1 MGRISRFL
9 GLCLTAALLVSCGG
23 GGGASAPAEDDAV
36 TFSDA
41 LGRTVTVSHPRR
53 VAALIGSFA
62 DIWCLAGGQDTLV
75 AAADD
80 AWTSFSLG
88 LDDSVANLGKI
99 KQPNL
104 ELLLGTQPDLI
115 LASSNTAADV
125 ALQGVL
131 EDSGLNVAYFKV
143 TDFDDYLSMLD
154 LCTQITGQRDRYRQY
169 GLDLEAQ
176 IDAALARADG
186 SAPRVLYIRAT
197 GASCKVKN
205 SRDSVLGE
213 MLRDLGCVNIA
224 DSDQTLL
231 EQLSLERILQLDP
244 DFIFVVMQ
252 GADKSEA
259 QRALDQT
266 LLASPAWQSL
276 TAVQQGRYYVMD
288 DRLYNLKPNARWG
301 EAYEHLADILYPDAG
316 QA

>member
-41 LGRTVTVSHPRR
+41 LGRTVSVSHPRR

-62 DIWCLAGGQDTLV
+62 DIWCLAGGHDTLV

-80 AWTSFSLG
+80 AWTSFSLD

-104 ELLLGTQPDLI
+104 ELLVGTQPDLI

-125 ALQGVL
+125 ELRGVL

-186 SAPRVLYIRAT
+186 SAPRVLYIRST

-205 SRDSVLGE
+205 SQDSVLGE
-213 MLRDLGCVNIA
+213 MLADLGCVNIA
-224 DSDQTLL
+224 DGDAALL
-231 EQLSLERILQLDP
+231 EQLSMESILAQDP
-244 DFIFVVMQ
+244 DYIFLVLQ
-252 GADKSEA
+252 GSDPGPA
-259 QRALDQT
+259 QETLDRT
-266 LLASPAWQSL
+266 LRSDPAWQTL
-276 TAVQQGRYYVMD
+276 TAIQEGRCYVMD
-288 DRLYNLKPNARWG
+288 NQLFNLKPNARWG
-301 EAYEHLADILYPDAG
+301 EAYETLADILYPAP
-316 QA
+316 

>member
-80 AWTSFSLG
+80 AWTSFSLD

-104 ELLLGTQPDLI
+104 ELLVGSQPDLI

-125 ALQGVL
+125 ELQGVL

-213 MLRDLGCVNIA
+213 MLADLGCVNIA
-224 DSDQTLL
+224 DGDAALL
-231 EQLSLERILQLDP
+231 EQLSMESILAQDP
-244 DFIFVVMQ
+244 DYIFLVLQ
-252 GADKSEA
+252 GSDPGPA
-259 QRALDQT
+259 QETLDRT
-266 LLASPAWQSL
+266 LRSDPAWQTL
-276 TAVQQGRYYVMD
+276 TAIQEGRCYVMD
-288 DRLYNLKPNARWG
+288 NQLFNLKPNARWG
-301 EAYEHLADILYPDAG
+301 EAYETLADILYPAP
-316 QA
+316 

>member
-36 TFSDA
+36 TFSDD
-41 LGRTVTVSHPRR
+41 LGRTVSVSHPRR

-62 DIWCLAGGQDTLV
+62 DIWCLAGGHDTLV

-80 AWTSFSLG
+80 AWTSFSLD
-88 LDDSVANLGKI
+88 LDDSVTNLGKI

-104 ELLLGTQPDLI
+104 ELLVGTQPDLI

-154 LCTQITGQRDRYRQY
+154 LCTQITGQRERYRQY

-186 SAPRVLYIRAT
+186 SAPRVLYIRST

-205 SRDSVLGE
+205 SQDSVLGE
-213 MLRDLGCVNIA
+213 MLADLGCVNIA
-224 DSDQTLL
+224 DGDAALL
-231 EQLSLERILQLDP
+231 EQLSMESILAQDP
-244 DFIFVVMQ
+244 DYIFLVLQ
-252 GADKSEA
+252 GSDPGPA
-259 QRALDQT
+259 QETLDRT
-266 LLASPAWQSL
+266 LRSDPAWQTL
-276 TAVQQGRYYVMD
+276 TAIQEGRCYVMD
-288 DRLYNLKPNARWG
+288 NQLFNLKPNARWG
-301 EAYEHLADILYPDAG
+301 EAYETLADILYPAP
-316 QA
+316 

>member
-36 TFSDA
+36 TFSDD

-80 AWTSFSLG
+80 AWTSFSLD

-104 ELLLGTQPDLI
+104 ELLVGTQPDLI
-115 LASSNTAADV
+115 LASSSTAADV
-125 ALQGVL
+125 ELQGVL

-176 IDAALARADG
+176 IDAARARADG

-213 MLRDLGCVNIA
+213 MLADLGCVNIA
-224 DSDQTLL
+224 DGDTALL
-231 EQLSLERILQLDP
+231 EQLSMESILAQDP
-244 DFIFVVMQ
+244 DYIFLVLQ
-252 GADKSEA
+252 GSDPGPA
-259 QRALDQT
+259 QETLDRT
-266 LLASPAWQSL
+266 LRSDPAWQTL
-276 TAVQQGRYYVMD
+276 TAIQEGRCYVMD
-288 DRLYNLKPNARWG
+288 NQLFNLKPNARWG
-301 EAYEHLADILYPDAG
+301 EAYETLADILYPAP
-316 QA
+316 

>member
-62 DIWCLAGGQDTLV
+62 DIWCLAGGHDTLV

-205 SRDSVLGE
+205 SQDSVLGE
-213 MLRDLGCVNIA
+213 MLADLGCVNIA
-224 DSDQTLL
+224 DGDAALL
-231 EQLSLERILQLDP
+231 EQLSMESILAQDP
-244 DFIFVVMQ
+244 DYIFLVLQ
-252 GADKSEA
+252 GSDPGPA
-259 QRALDQT
+259 QETLDRT
-266 LLASPAWQSL
+266 LRSDPAWQTL
-276 TAVQQGRYYVMD
+276 TAIQEGRCYVMD
-288 DRLYNLKPNARWG
+288 NQLFNLKPNARWG
-301 EAYEHLADILYPDAG
+301 EAYETLADILYPAP
-316 QA
+316 

>member
-80 AWTSFSLG
+80 AWTSFSLD

-104 ELLLGTQPDLI
+104 ELLVGSQPDLI

-154 LCTQITGQRDRYRQY
+154 LCTQITGQRERYRQY

-205 SRDSVLGE
+205 SQDSVLGE
-213 MLRDLGCVNIA
+213 MLADLGCVNIA
-224 DSDQTLL
+224 DGDAALL
-231 EQLSLERILQLDP
+231 EQLSMESILAQDP
-244 DFIFVVMQ
+244 DYIFLVLQ
-252 GADKSEA
+252 GSDPGPA
-259 QRALDQT
+259 QETLDRT
-266 LLASPAWQSL
+266 LRSDPAWQTL
-276 TAVQQGRYYVMD
+276 TAIREGRCYVMD
-288 DRLYNLKPNARWG
+288 NQLFNLKPNARWG
-301 EAYEHLADILYPDAG
+301 EAYETLADILYPAP
-316 QA
+316 

>member
-104 ELLLGTQPDLI
+104 ELLVGTQPDLI
-115 LASSNTAADV
+115 LASSSTAADV
-125 ALQGVL
+125 ELQGVL

-213 MLRDLGCVNIA
+213 MLADLGCVNIA
-224 DSDQTLL
+224 DGDAALL
-231 EQLSLERILQLDP
+231 EQLSMESILAQDP
-244 DFIFVVMQ
+244 DYIFLVLQ
-252 GADKSEA
+252 GSDPGPA
-259 QRALDQT
+259 QETLDRT
-266 LLASPAWQSL
+266 LRSDPAWQTL
-276 TAVQQGRYYVMD
+276 TAIQEGRCYVMD
-288 DRLYNLKPNARWG
+288 NQLFNLKPNARWG
-301 EAYEHLADILYPDAG
+301 EAYETLADILYPAP
-316 QA
+316 

>member
-9 GLCLTAALLVSCGG
+9 GLCLTAALLVSCVG

-80 AWTSFSLG
+80 AWTSFSLD

-104 ELLLGTQPDLI
+104 ELLVGTQPDLI

-154 LCTQITGQRDRYRQY
+154 LCTQITGQRDRYQQY

-176 IDAALARADG
+176 IDAALARVDG
-186 SAPRVLYIRAT
+186 SAPRVLYIRST

-205 SRDSVLGE
+205 SQDSVLGE
-213 MLRDLGCVNIA
+213 MLADLGCVNIA
-224 DSDQTLL
+224 DGDAALL
-231 EQLSLERILQLDP
+231 EQLSMESILAQDP
-244 DFIFVVMQ
+244 DYIFLVLQ
-252 GADKSEA
+252 GSDPGPA
-259 QRALDQT
+259 QETLDRT
-266 LLASPAWQSL
+266 LRSDPAWQTL
-276 TAVQQGRYYVMD
+276 TAIQEGRCYVMD
-288 DRLYNLKPNARWG
+288 NQLFNLKPNARWG
-301 EAYEHLADILYPDAG
+301 GAYETLADILYPAP
-316 QA
+316 

>member
-62 DIWCLAGGQDTLV
+62 DIWCLAGGRDTLV

-80 AWTSFSLG
+80 AWTSFSLD

-104 ELLLGTQPDLI
+104 ELLVGSQPDLI
-115 LASSNTAADV
+115 LASSSTAADV
-125 ALQGVL
+125 ELQGVL

-143 TDFDDYLSMLD
+143 TEFDDYLAMLD

-176 IDAALARADG
+176 IDAARTRADG

-205 SRDSVLGE
+205 SQDSVLGE
-213 MLRDLGCVNIA
+213 MLADLGCVNIA
-224 DSDQTLL
+224 DGDAALL
-231 EQLSLERILQLDP
+231 EQLSMESILAQDP
-244 DFIFVVMQ
+244 DYIFLVLQ
-252 GADKSEA
+252 GSDPGPA
-259 QRALDQT
+259 QETLDRT
-266 LLASPAWQSL
+266 LRSDPAWQTL
-276 TAVQQGRYYVMD
+276 TAIQEGHCYVMD
-288 DRLYNLKPNARWG
+288 NQLFNLKPNARWG
-301 EAYEHLADILYPDAG
+301 EAYETLADILYPAP
-316 QA
+316 

>member
-23 GGGASAPAEDDAV
+23 GGGGGGASAPTEDDAV

-62 DIWCLAGGQDTLV
+62 DIWCLAGGHDTLV

-80 AWTSFSLG
+80 AWTSFSLD

-104 ELLLGTQPDLI
+104 ELLVGTQPDLI

-125 ALQGVL
+125 ELQGVL

-205 SRDSVLGE
+205 SQDSVLGE
-213 MLRDLGCVNIA
+213 MLADLGCVNIA
-224 DSDQTLL
+224 DGDAALL
-231 EQLSLERILQLDP
+231 EQLSMESILAQDP
-244 DFIFVVMQ
+244 DYIFLVLQ
-252 GADKSEA
+252 GSDPGPA
-259 QRALDQT
+259 QETLDRT
-266 LLASPAWQSL
+266 LRSDPAWQTL
-276 TAVQQGRYYVMD
+276 TAIQEGRCYVMD
-288 DRLYNLKPNARWG
+288 NQLFNLKPNARWG
-301 EAYEHLADILYPDAG
+301 EAYETLADILYPAP
-316 QA
+316 

>member
-62 DIWCLAGGQDTLV
+62 DIWCLAGGRDTLV

-80 AWTSFSLG
+80 AWTSFSLD

-104 ELLLGTQPDLI
+104 ELLVGSQPDLI

-125 ALQGVL
+125 ELQGVL
-131 EDSGLNVAYFKV
+131 EDSGLNMAYFKV

-213 MLRDLGCVNIA
+213 MLADLGCVNIA
-224 DSDQTLL
+224 DGDAALL
-231 EQLSLERILQLDP
+231 EQLSMESILAQDP
-244 DFIFVVMQ
+244 DYIFLVLQ
-252 GADKSEA
+252 GSDPGPA
-259 QRALDQT
+259 QETLDRALRSD
-266 LLASPAWQSL
+266 PAWQTL
-276 TAVQQGRYYVMD
+276 TAIQEGRCYVMD
-288 DRLYNLKPNARWG
+288 NQLFNLKPNARWG
-301 EAYEHLADILYPDAG
+301 EAYETLADILYPAP
-316 QA
+316 

>member
-62 DIWCLAGGQDTLV
+62 DIWCLAGGRDTLV

-80 AWTSFSLG
+80 AWTSFSLD

-104 ELLLGTQPDLI
+104 ELLVGTQPDLI

-125 ALQGVL
+125 ELQGVL

-143 TDFDDYLSMLD
+143 TDFDDYLAMLD

-176 IDAALARADG
+176 IDAARTRADG

-205 SRDSVLGE
+205 SQDSVLGE
-213 MLRDLGCVNIA
+213 MLADLGCVNIA
-224 DSDQTLL
+224 DGDAALL
-231 EQLSLERILQLDP
+231 EQLSMESILAQDP
-244 DFIFVVMQ
+244 DYIFLVLQ
-252 GADKSEA
+252 GSDPGPA
-259 QRALDQT
+259 QETLDRT
-266 LLASPAWQSL
+266 LRSDPAWQTL
-276 TAVQQGRYYVMD
+276 TAIQEGRCYVMD
-288 DRLYNLKPNARWG
+288 NQLFNLKPNARWG
-301 EAYEHLADILYPDAG
+301 EAYETLADILYPAP
-316 QA
+316 

>member
-23 GGGASAPAEDDAV
+23 GGGASAPAEDNAV

-80 AWTSFSLG
+80 AWTSFSLD
-88 LDDSVANLGKI
+88 LSDSVANLGKI

-104 ELLLGTQPDLI
+104 ELLVGTQPDLI
-115 LASSNTAADV
+115 LASSSTAADV

-154 LCTQITGQRDRYRQY
+154 LCTQITGQRERYRQY

-205 SRDSVLGE
+205 SQDSVLGE
-213 MLRDLGCVNIA
+213 MLADLGCVNIA
-224 DSDQTLL
+224 DGDAALL
-231 EQLSLERILQLDP
+231 EQLSMESILAQDP
-244 DFIFVVMQ
+244 DYIFLVLQ
-252 GADKSEA
+252 GSDPGPA
-259 QRALDQT
+259 QETLDRT
-266 LLASPAWQSL
+266 LRSDPAWQTL
-276 TAVQQGRYYVMD
+276 TAIQEGRCYVMD
-288 DRLYNLKPNARWG
+288 NQLFNLKPNARWG
-301 EAYEHLADILYPDAG
+301 EAYETLADILYPAP
-316 QA
+316 

>member
-62 DIWCLAGGQDTLV
+62 DIWCLAGGHDTLV

-176 IDAALARADG
+176 IDAARARADG
-186 SAPRVLYIRAT
+186 SAPRVLYIRST

-205 SRDSVLGE
+205 SQDSVLGE
-213 MLRDLGCVNIA
+213 MLADLGCVNIA
-224 DSDQTLL
+224 DGDAALL
-231 EQLSLERILQLDP
+231 EQLSMESILAQDP
-244 DFIFVVMQ
+244 DYIFLVLQ
-252 GADKSEA
+252 GSDPGPA
-259 QRALDQT
+259 QETLDRT
-266 LLASPAWQSL
+266 LRSDPAWQTL
-276 TAVQQGRYYVMD
+276 TAIQEGRCYVMD
-288 DRLYNLKPNARWG
+288 NQLFNLKPNARWG
-301 EAYEHLADILYPDAG
+301 EAYETLADILYPAP
-316 QA
+316 

>member
-9 GLCLTAALLVSCGG
+9 GLCLTAALLVSCGGGGG

-62 DIWCLAGGQDTLV
+62 DIWCLAGGHDTLV

-80 AWTSFSLG
+80 AWTSFSLD

-104 ELLLGTQPDLI
+104 ELLVGTQPDLI

-125 ALQGVL
+125 ELQGVL

-205 SRDSVLGE
+205 SQDSVLGE
-213 MLRDLGCVNIA
+213 MLADLGCVNIA
-224 DSDQTLL
+224 DGDAALL
-231 EQLSLERILQLDP
+231 EQLSMESILAQDP
-244 DFIFVVMQ
+244 DYIFLVLQ
-252 GADKSEA
+252 GSDPGPA
-259 QRALDQT
+259 QETLDRT
-266 LLASPAWQSL
+266 LRSDPAWQTL
-276 TAVQQGRYYVMD
+276 TAIQEDRCYVMD
-288 DRLYNLKPNARWG
+288 NQLFNLKPNARWG
-301 EAYEHLADILYPDAG
+301 EAYETLADILYPAP
-316 QA
+316 

>member
-23 GGGASAPAEDDAV
+23 GGGASAPAEDDAL
-36 TFSDA
+36 TCSDA

-62 DIWCLAGGQDTLV
+62 DIWCLAGGHDTLV

-176 IDAALARADG
+176 IDAARARADG
-186 SAPRVLYIRAT
+186 SAPRVLYIRST

-205 SRDSVLGE
+205 SQDSVLGE
-213 MLRDLGCVNIA
+213 MLADLGCVNIA
-224 DSDQTLL
+224 DGDAALL
-231 EQLSLERILQLDP
+231 EQLSMESILAQDP
-244 DFIFVVMQ
+244 DYIFLVLQ
-252 GADKSEA
+252 GSDPGPA
-259 QRALDQT
+259 QETLDRT
-266 LLASPAWQSL
+266 LRSDPAWQTL
-276 TAVQQGRYYVMD
+276 TAIQEGRCYVMD
-288 DRLYNLKPNARWG
+288 NQLFNLKPNARWG
-301 EAYEHLADILYPDAG
+301 EAYETLADILYPAP
-316 QA
+316 